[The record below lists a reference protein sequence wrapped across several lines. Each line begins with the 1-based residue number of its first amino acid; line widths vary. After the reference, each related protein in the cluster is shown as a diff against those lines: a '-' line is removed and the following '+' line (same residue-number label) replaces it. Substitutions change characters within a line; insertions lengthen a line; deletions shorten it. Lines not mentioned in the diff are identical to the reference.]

1 LVVVPSKRFAPLL
14 QVLIQPK
21 FSAIFPAKMLDTSQ
35 PSSGKST
42 VGLDVGL
49 TLGEFDGP
57 LVGLV
62 DGDNVGEVLG
72 EAVGFFVGDV

>member
-1 LVVVPSKRFAPLL
+1 MPKALKNRASK
-14 QVLIQPK
+14 QNY
-21 FSAIFPAKMLDTSQ
+21 FSQ
-35 PSSGKST
+35 NQ
-42 VGLDVGL
+42 L

-72 EAVGFFVGDV
+72 ETVGFFVGEV